1 MKRKQPARYPVAILG
16 CRILLLISAFLVPSA
31 LPAQDREDEQTSRL
45 HRQADE
51 IRAAAEN
58 LFKLRRIPWTTD
70 VFEGFRLAREE
81 RRPVLLYMITGDPLG
96 DC

>member
-1 MKRKQPARYPVAILG
+1 MRPATPNRPPRPLLPW
-16 CRILLLISAFLVPSA
+16 RILLLLSALLLPST
-31 LPAQDREDEQTSRL
+31 LPAQDGGDDHASRL
-45 HRQADE
+45 RRQADE
-51 IRAAAEN
+51 IRAAAES

-81 RRPVLLYMITGDPLG
+81 QRPVLLYMITGDPLG

>member
-1 MKRKQPARYPVAILG
+1 MQPVTHSRVPAIPPW
-16 CRILLLISAFLVPSA
+16 RLLLLTFALLVPSP
-31 LPAQDREDEQTSRL
+31 LPAQDEADEFASRL
-45 HRQADE
+45 HAQADE
-51 IRAAAEN
+51 IRAAAAD

-81 RRPVLLYMITGDPLG
+81 QRPVLLYMITGDPLG

>member
-1 MKRKQPARYPVAILG
+1 MQPTTIHFRAHAIPPWQLLLLAVAFLLPAR
-16 CRILLLISAFLVPSA
+16 
-31 LPAQDREDEQTSRL
+31 LPAQDEPDQPTSRL

-51 IRAAAEN
+51 IRAAAES

-81 RRPVLLYMITGDPLG
+81 QRPVLLYMITGDPLG